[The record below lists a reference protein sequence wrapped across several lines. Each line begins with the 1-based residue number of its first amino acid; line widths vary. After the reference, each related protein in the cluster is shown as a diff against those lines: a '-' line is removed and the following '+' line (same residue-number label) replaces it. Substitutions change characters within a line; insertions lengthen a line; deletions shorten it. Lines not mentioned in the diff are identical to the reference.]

1 MHRKVFL
8 PIYNSASSFYIKG
21 GTWLMKDL
29 MKQYTETRK
38 QLEASKMGAT
48 EKDISIINGMISDI
62 NYALEWMRTAKQ
74 PGKKR
79 GIERRA
85 AYQRER
91 PCDPLLMQR
100 YTRSTEMPLYEWDTE
115 AKESVISEWDRIQL
129 EDALSTLTER
139 EKEIYVMS
147 RGYGF
152 TQDKISNYLNVKRTT
167 VQEYLK
173 RADKKIGERLS
184 GSLFCIC

>member
-1 MHRKVFL
+1 
-8 PIYNSASSFYIKG
+8 
-21 GTWLMKDL
+21 MKDL
-29 MKQYTETRK
+29 MEQYTKTRK
-38 QLEASKMGAT
+38 TLEESKVGAT
-48 EKDISIINGMISDI
+48 EKDISIINEMISDI

-74 PGKKR
+74 PGKTR

-85 AYQRER
+85 AYEREK

-100 YTRSTEMPLYEWDTE
+100 YVRSTVIPVYEWDTE
-115 AKESVISEWDRIQL
+115 VKESVISEWDRIQL

-139 EKEIYVMS
+139 EKEIYIMS

-152 TQDKISNYLNVKRTT
+152 TQDKISNYLKLQRTT

-173 RADKKIGERLS
+173 RADKKIGERMS
-184 GSLFCIC
+184 GSLFCIR

>member
-1 MHRKVFL
+1 
-8 PIYNSASSFYIKG
+8 
-21 GTWLMKDL
+21 MKDL
-29 MKQYTETRK
+29 IKQYKKTLK
-38 QLEASKMGAT
+38 QLEESKNCAT
-48 EKDISIINGMISDI
+48 EKDVEIISEMITDI
-62 NYALEWMRTAKQ
+62 EYSLEWMCTAKK
-74 PGKKR
+74 PGNRR

-85 AYQRER
+85 AYEREK

-100 YTRSTEMPLYEWDTE
+100 YVRSTEMQAYEWDTE
-115 AKESVISEWDRIQL
+115 VKESVISEWDRIQL

-152 TQDKISNYLNVKRTT
+152 TQDKISNYLKLQRTT

-173 RADKKIGERLS
+173 RADKKIGERMS
-184 GSLFCIC
+184 GSLFCIR

>member
-1 MHRKVFL
+1 
-8 PIYNSASSFYIKG
+8 
-21 GTWLMKDL
+21 MKDL
-29 MKQYTETRK
+29 MEQYTKTRK
-38 QLEASKMGAT
+38 TLEESKVGAT
-48 EKDISIINGMISDI
+48 EKDISIINEMISDI

-74 PGKKR
+74 PGKTR

-85 AYQRER
+85 AYEREK

-100 YTRSTEMPLYEWDTE
+100 YVRSTVIPVYEWDTE
-115 AKESVISEWDRIQL
+115 VKESVISEWDRIQL

-139 EKEIYVMS
+139 EKEIYIMS

-152 TQDKISNYLNVKRTT
+152 TQDKISNFLKLQRTT

-173 RADKKIGERLS
+173 RADKKIGERMS
-184 GSLFCIC
+184 GSLFCIR

>member
-1 MHRKVFL
+1 
-8 PIYNSASSFYIKG
+8 
-21 GTWLMKDL
+21 MKDL
-29 MKQYTETRK
+29 IKQYKKTLK
-38 QLEASKMGAT
+38 QLEESKKGAT
-48 EKDISIINGMISDI
+48 EKDVEIISEMITDI
-62 NYALEWMRTAKQ
+62 EYSLEWMCTAKK
-74 PGKKR
+74 PGNRR

-85 AYQRER
+85 AYQREK

-100 YTRSTEMPLYEWDTE
+100 FVRSTVMPVYKWDTE

-147 RGYGF
+147 RGHGF
-152 TQDKISNYLNVKRTT
+152 TQDKISNYFNIKRTT
-167 VQEYLK
+167 VQVYLK

-184 GSLFCIC
+184 GSLFCIS

>member
-1 MHRKVFL
+1 MEEL
-8 PIYNSASSFYIKG
+8 I
-21 GTWLMKDL
+21 
-29 MKQYTETRK
+29 KQYKKSLKNIKKSKETAGK
-38 QLEASKMGAT
+38 EEHKIYS
-48 EKDISIINGMISDI
+48 EMISDLEF
-62 NYALEWMRTAKQ
+62 ALEWMRTAKQ
-74 PGKKR
+74 PGKTR

-85 AYQRER
+85 AYEREK

-100 YTRSTEMPLYEWDTE
+100 YVRSTEMPVYEWDTE
-115 AKESVISEWDRIQL
+115 VKESVISEWDRIQL

-139 EKEIYVMS
+139 EREIYVMS

-152 TQDKISNYLNVKRTT
+152 TQDKISNYLKLQRTT

-184 GSLFCIC
+184 GSLFCIR

>member
-1 MHRKVFL
+1 
-8 PIYNSASSFYIKG
+8 
-21 GTWLMKDL
+21 MKDL
-29 MKQYTETRK
+29 MKQYTKTRK
-38 QLEASKMGAT
+38 TLEESKVGAT
-48 EKDISIINGMISDI
+48 EKDISIINEMISDI

-74 PGKKR
+74 PGKTR

-85 AYQRER
+85 AYEREK

-100 YTRSTEMPLYEWDTE
+100 YVRSTVMPVYEWDTE
-115 AKESVISEWDRIQL
+115 VKESVISEWDRIQL

-139 EKEIYVMS
+139 EKEIYIMS

-152 TQDKISNYLNVKRTT
+152 TQDKISNYLKLQRTT

-173 RADKKIGERLS
+173 RADKKIGERMS
-184 GSLFCIC
+184 GSLFCIR

>member
-1 MHRKVFL
+1 
-8 PIYNSASSFYIKG
+8 
-21 GTWLMKDL
+21 MKDL
-29 MKQYTETRK
+29 IEQYKETRNK
-38 QLEASKMGAT
+38 LEESKVGAT
-48 EKDISIINGMISDI
+48 EKDIRIINEMISDI

-74 PGKKR
+74 PGKTR

-85 AYQRER
+85 AYEREKS
-91 PCDPLLMQR
+91 CDPLLMQR
-100 YTRSTEMPLYEWDTE
+100 YVRSTEIPVYEWDTE

-152 TQDKISNYLNVKRTT
+152 TQDVISNYLNVKRTT

>member
-1 MHRKVFL
+1 
-8 PIYNSASSFYIKG
+8 
-21 GTWLMKDL
+21 MKDL
-29 MKQYTETRK
+29 MVQYTKTRK
-38 QLEASKMGAT
+38 TLEESKVGAT
-48 EKDISIINGMISDI
+48 EKDISIINEMISDI

-74 PGKKR
+74 PGKTR

-85 AYQRER
+85 AYEREK

-100 YTRSTEMPLYEWDTE
+100 YVRSTIMPVYEWDTE
-115 AKESVISEWDRIQL
+115 VKESVISEWDRIQL

-139 EKEIYVMS
+139 EKEIYIMS

-152 TQDKISNYLNVKRTT
+152 TQDKISNYLKLQRTT

-173 RADKKIGERLS
+173 RADKKIGERMS
-184 GSLFCIC
+184 GSLFCIR

>member
-1 MHRKVFL
+1 MFRMRFL
-8 PIYNSASSFYIKG
+8 PMHSQRPLFYIKG
-21 GTWLMKDL
+21 GTWLMKEL
-29 MKQYTETRK
+29 IKQYKETLK
-38 QLEASKMGAT
+38 QLELSKKDAT
-48 EKDISIINGMISDI
+48 EKDAEIIGEMISDI
-62 NYALEWMRTAKQ
+62 EYAIEWMCTAKK
-74 PGKKR
+74 PGNRR

-100 YTRSTEMPLYEWDTE
+100 YTRSTVMPVYEWDTE

-147 RGYGF
+147 RGHGF
-152 TQDKISNYLNVKRTT
+152 TQEKISNYLGVKRTT

-173 RADKKIGERLS
+173 RADKKIGERLN
-184 GSLFCIC
+184 GSLFCIS

>member
-1 MHRKVFL
+1 
-8 PIYNSASSFYIKG
+8 
-21 GTWLMKDL
+21 MKDL
-29 MKQYTETRK
+29 MEQYTKTRK
-38 QLEASKMGAT
+38 SLEESKVGAT
-48 EKDISIINGMISDI
+48 EKDISIINEMISDI

-74 PGKKR
+74 PGKTR

-85 AYQRER
+85 AYEREK
-91 PCDPLLMQR
+91 PCDPLMMQR
-100 YTRSTEMPLYEWDTE
+100 YVRSTEMPVYEWDTE
-115 AKESVISEWDRIQL
+115 VKESVISEWDRIQL

-152 TQDKISNYLNVKRTT
+152 TQDKISNYLKLQRTT

-184 GSLFCIC
+184 GSLFCIS

>member
-1 MHRKVFL
+1 
-8 PIYNSASSFYIKG
+8 
-21 GTWLMKDL
+21 MKDL
-29 MKQYTETRK
+29 IKQYKKTLK
-38 QLEASKMGAT
+38 QLEESKNGAT
-48 EKDISIINGMISDI
+48 EKDVEIISEMITDI
-62 NYALEWMRTAKQ
+62 EYSLEWMCTAKK
-74 PGKKR
+74 PGNRR

-85 AYQRER
+85 AYQREK

-100 YTRSTEMPLYEWDTE
+100 FTRSTVMPMYEWDTE
-115 AKESVISEWDRIQL
+115 VKESVISEWDRIQL

-152 TQDKISNYLNVKRTT
+152 TQDKISNYLKLQRTT

-184 GSLFCIC
+184 GSLFCIS

>member
-1 MHRKVFL
+1 
-8 PIYNSASSFYIKG
+8 
-21 GTWLMKDL
+21 MKDL

-38 QLEASKMGAT
+38 QLEASKVGAT

-115 AKESVISEWDRIQL
+115 AKESVISEWDRIQI

-147 RGYGF
+147 RGRGL
-152 TQDKISNYLNVKRTT
+152 TMEKISNYLGVKKTT
-167 VQEYLK
+167 VQNHLE
-173 RADKKIGERLS
+173 RADKKIGKRINE
-184 GSLFCIC
+184 SLFCMV

>member
-1 MHRKVFL
+1 
-8 PIYNSASSFYIKG
+8 
-21 GTWLMKDL
+21 MKDL
-29 MKQYTETRK
+29 MKQYIETRNK
-38 QLEASKMGAT
+38 LEQSKIGAT

-74 PGKKR
+74 PGKTR

-85 AYQRER
+85 AYEREK

-100 YTRSTEMPLYEWDTE
+100 YVRSTEMPVYEWDTA

-139 EKEIYVMS
+139 EKEIYVMAK
-147 RGYGF
+147 GYGF
-152 TQDKISNYLNVKRTT
+152 THEKISNYLKVKRTT
-167 VQEYLK
+167 IPKFLE
-173 RADKKIGERLS
+173 RADKKIGNRLNQ
-184 GSLFCIC
+184 SLFCM